1 MSGLV
6 IDGQRESGQ
15 DVRTGNVTAC
25 VAVANIVKSS
35 LGPVGLDKMLVDEV
49 GDVTVTNDGATILR
63 LLEVEHPAAKVLT
76 ELAGQQDEEVG
87 DGTTSVVI
95 LAAELLRRGNE
106 LVRSR
111 IHPTNIVAGYRWA
124 MREGCKYLKDK
135 LATPVDKLGKD
146 CLVNAAKTSLSSK
159 ILGSAESEMFATMAV
174 DAVLAVKT
182 PATGGKYM
190 YPIDAIHVLKAQGKS
205 ARESELLPGYA
216 LNKTRSSQ
224 LMPQRIAPAKIACL
238 DIDLR
243 RAKMKMGV
251 SILIE
256 DPEELNKAQEKELDI
271 TRDRINA
278 VLKAGANVV
287 LTTKGIDDAALKYFV
302 EAGAIA
308 VRRVSEHDIN
318 RIAKATGATVQVA
331 MADLNGEETFDSSLL
346 GYAEEIYE
354 ERIRD
359 DNVLIL
365 KKCKSTAACSVLLRG
380 PNEYMCDE
388 MSRSFH
394 DAVCVVKRTLE
405 SNSVVAGGGA
415 VEAALSIHLENFAK
429 MLGSREQLAI
439 AQFAEALLVI
449 PKTLAMNAAKDSTD
463 LVAKLKAVHHAAQN
477 DDSKAQLSS
486 FGLDLQAGTLRDNL
500 AEGVIEP
507 AMSKKKII
515 QFATEAALT
524 IIRIDDLIK
533 IRKKEDDGSSP
544 Y

>member
-1 MSGLV
+1 MTGVLL
-6 IDGQRESGQ
+6 DGERQTGQ

-76 ELAGQQDEEVG
+76 ELAAQQDEEVG

-95 LAAELLRRGNE
+95 LAAELLRRANE
-106 LVRSR
+106 LVRHK
-111 IHPTNIVAGYRWA
+111 IHPTNIIVGYRRA
-124 MREGCKYLKDK
+124 MREACTYLREK
-135 LATPVDKLGKD
+135 LALSVDKIGKE

-159 ILGSAESEMFATMAV
+159 ILGSAEADLFAKMAV
-174 DAVLAVKT
+174 DATLAVKRES
-182 PATGGKYM
+182 PFGKPT
-190 YPIDAIHVLKAQGKS
+190 YPIDAIHILKAQGRS

-216 LNKTRSSQ
+216 LNQGRSSQ
-224 LMPQRIAPAKIACL
+224 LMPRRVAPARIACL
-238 DIDLR
+238 DLDLR
-243 RAKMKMGV
+243 RAKMKMGINV
-251 SILIE
+251 LIE
-256 DPEELNKAQEKELDI
+256 DPDKLNDAQEKELDI
-271 TRDRINA
+271 TRDRIQA

-302 EAGAIA
+302 EANAIA

-318 RIAKATGATVQVA
+318 RIARATGATLIA
-331 MADLNGEETFDSSLL
+331 SMADLNGEESFDASML
-346 GYAEEIYE
+346 GHAAEVYE

-359 DNVLIL
+359 DNVIVMRQ
-365 KKCKSTAACSVLLRG
+365 CKSTAACSVLLRG

-394 DAVCVVKRTLE
+394 DAVCVVKRVLE
-405 SNSVVAGGGA
+405 SNAVVPGGGS
-415 VEAALSIHLENFAK
+415 VEAALSIHLEDFAT
-429 MLGSREQLAI
+429 MLGSKEQLAI
-439 AQFAEALLVI
+439 AEFADALLVI
-449 PKTLAMNAAKDSTD
+449 PKTLSVNAAKDATE
-463 LVAKLKAVHHAAQN
+463 LVAKLKAVHYAAQS
-477 DDSKAQLSS
+477 DPSKATLSR
-486 FGLDLQAGTLRDNL
+486 FGLDLEEGDVRDNV
-500 AEGVIEP
+500 AAGVLEP

-524 IIRIDDLIK
+524 IIRIDDLIQL
-533 IRKKEDDGSSP
+533 RKKEPDGESP

>member
-1 MSGLV
+1 MTGVLL
-6 IDGQRESGQ
+6 DGERQTGQ

-76 ELAGQQDEEVG
+76 ELAAQQDEEVG

-95 LAAELLRRGNE
+95 LAAELLRRANE
-106 LVRSR
+106 LVRHK
-111 IHPTNIVAGYRWA
+111 IHPTNIIVGYRRA
-124 MREGCKYLKDK
+124 MREACTYLREK
-135 LATPVDKLGKD
+135 LALSVDKIGKE

-159 ILGSAESEMFATMAV
+159 ILGSAEADLFAKMAV
-174 DAVLAVKT
+174 DATLAVKRESSF
-182 PATGGKYM
+182 GKPT
-190 YPIDAIHVLKAQGKS
+190 YPIDAIHILKAQGRS

-216 LNKTRSSQ
+216 LNQGRSSQ
-224 LMPQRIAPAKIACL
+224 LMPRRVAPARIACL
-238 DIDLR
+238 DLDLR
-243 RAKMKMGV
+243 RAKMKMGINV
-251 SILIE
+251 LIE
-256 DPEELNKAQEKELDI
+256 DPDKLNDAQEKELDI
-271 TRDRINA
+271 TRDRIQA

-302 EAGAIA
+302 EANAIA

-318 RIAKATGATVQVA
+318 RIARATGATLIA
-331 MADLNGEETFDSSLL
+331 SMADLNGEESFDASML
-346 GYAEEIYE
+346 GHAAEVYE

-359 DNVLIL
+359 DNVIVMRQ
-365 KKCKSTAACSVLLRG
+365 CKSTAACSVLLRG

-394 DAVCVVKRTLE
+394 DAVCVVKRVLE
-405 SNSVVAGGGA
+405 SNAVVPGGGS
-415 VEAALSIHLENFAK
+415 VEAALSIHLEDFAT
-429 MLGSREQLAI
+429 MLGSKEQLAI
-439 AQFAEALLVI
+439 AEFADALLVI
-449 PKTLAMNAAKDSTD
+449 PKTLSVNAAKDATE
-463 LVAKLKAVHHAAQN
+463 LVAKLKAVHYAAQS
-477 DDSKAQLSS
+477 DPSKATLSR
-486 FGLDLQAGTLRDNL
+486 FGLDLEEGDVRDNV
-500 AEGVIEP
+500 AAGVLEP

-524 IIRIDDLIK
+524 IIRIDDLIQL
-533 IRKKEDDGSSP
+533 RKKEPDGESP